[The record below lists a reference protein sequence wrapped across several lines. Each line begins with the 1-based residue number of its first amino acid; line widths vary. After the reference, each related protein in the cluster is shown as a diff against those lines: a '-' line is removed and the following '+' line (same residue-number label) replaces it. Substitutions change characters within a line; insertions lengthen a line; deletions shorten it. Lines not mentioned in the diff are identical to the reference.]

1 MKRKLKIDPL
11 TDIKSM
17 LKVKNKKS
25 KTSDKEYK
33 QKVSS
38 SKASDSELKKPKTI
52 EQLRAERLLL
62 VTNWNLKI

>member
-1 MKRKLKIDPL
+1 
-11 TDIKSM
+11 M

-38 SKASDSELKKPKTI
+38 SKPNDSEVKKSKTI

-62 VTNWNLKI
+62 VLLVKMI